1 MAFKVAENVQH
12 STTSHKTPSVVNVP
26 RALPPPASFPPG
38 TSTSLDR
45 GQHRTRHHEANNH
58 KDLSGFMFHHPAR
71 GKPSSKR
78 REDYDIGQHPN
89 EVVKHEA
96 SRLASSA
103 TPTAAVLAVS
113 KILCAISLVFITT
126 TIV

>member
-12 STTSHKTPSVVNVP
+12 STTSSKTVVNVP

-45 GQHRTRHHEANNH
+45 GHHRTRHQEAKNH

-71 GKPSSKR
+71 GGPSPKR
-78 REDYDIGQHPN
+78 RDDYDIGQHPN

-126 TIV
+126 IV